1 MAMDEELDRGRI
13 RDDAVYRGERAEE
26 AISDKAFAISNPT
39 SGEVVIGILCWTAIL
54 RRRRGL

>member
-26 AISDKAFAISNPT
+26 DISDKAFAITNPT
-39 SGEVVIGILCWTAIL
+39 SGEVIGILCRTAIS